1 MKRRIA
7 LFLLVLMAALALAPV
22 SGAMAETPKLK
33 METHTYWAKTPSWY
47 TVFTENLPD
56 DAKLVSAKSSKPN
69 VLSIE
74 KWGSDKWDV
83 VVHPEK
89 PGKSVVTVVYKF
101 GGKRHAVKG
110 TFTVKKYPNAIKSLT
125 LNKKA
130 INLKKNPFEAD
141 CTNNKNSKITI
152 KVTAA
157 KGWKVVNPIEILSE
171 GCSYKTVKN
180 GRSVKISLKKERVA
194 ALITLINGAGEEFN
208 YYINLTE

>member
-7 LFLLVLMAALALAPV
+7 LFLLVLMAVLALAPV
-22 SGAMAETPKLK
+22 SGAFAEEAELR

-56 DAKLVSAKSSKPN
+56 DATLVSAKSSKPS

-74 KWGSDKWDV
+74 QWGNDKWDV

-89 PGKSVVTVVYKF
+89 PGQSVVTVVYKF
-101 GGKRHAVKG
+101 GGKKHTVKG
-110 TFTVKKYPNAIKSLT
+110 TYTVKKYPDAIKSIT
-125 LNKKA
+125 LNQKA

-141 CTNNKNSKITI
+141 CRNNKSSKIAI
-152 KVTAA
+152 KVTTA
-157 KGWKVVNPIEILSE
+157 KGWKLVNPIEILSE

-180 GRSVKISLKKERVA
+180 GRSVKISLKKKRVA
-194 ALITLINGAGEEFN
+194 ALITVKNKMGEEFE
-208 YYINLTE
+208 YFINLTY